1 MYCTFCQLLRHNSSG
16 KTISAGGSEMWI
28 LLKDVPTAPDMTSE
42 TSHSKCAW
50 SSSSENVRVNLRLKI
65 YGCLFVWTIVT
76 KEFAIWS
83 VTIVKIRSYS
93 TKTAI
98 VTDKSDCWSVTM
110 DVYHTAEET
119 GETLTVWQE
128 NGRFTGISY
137 HTAEESG
144 ETLTVWQIKNSG
156 EVLHHRQGQ
165 RWMCC
170 TIARY
175 ESTWLIAPSWSVV
188 HRNSQIPV
196 RRSCFGCH
204 ADLF

>member
-16 KTISAGGSEMWI
+16 KTVTAGGSEMRI

-76 KEFAIWS
+76 HEFAIWS

-98 VTDKSDCWSVTM
+98 VTDKSGYWSVTM
-110 DVYHTAEET
+110 DVYHIAEET
-119 GETLTVWQE
+119 CETLTVWQE
-128 NGRFTGISY
+128 NGWFTGISY
-137 HTAEESG
+137 HTADDMG
-144 ETLTVWQIKNSG
+144 ETLTVWQRKDSG
-156 EVLHHRQGQ
+156 E
-165 RWMCC
+165 C
-170 TIARY
+170 TA
-175 ESTWLIAPSWSVV
+175 SLPDVIAPDW
-188 HRNSQIPV
+188 
-196 RRSCFGCH
+196 
-204 ADLF
+204 